1 MPRDITITHFLDQS
15 QKLQYEVKEQDGETQ
30 DQSYKVKE

>member
-1 MPRDITITHFLDQS
+1 MPGEIITTQFLDQS
-15 QKLQYEVKEQDGETQ
+15 QKLQYEIKERDGETQ